1 VIGSLYAAHLARVA
15 DVSVLCRRE
24 EHARA
29 LKEEGLHV
37 TGRHEFTAKV
47 DAATDPS
54 DLAEPELAIVATKT
68 TELGDAASRL
78 EGHWPGALV
87 MTVQNGLGA
96 EEIVLRRGAW
106 RVVSAVTFMSGTR
119 HADTHVEYIL
129 DTETWLGPYGDT
141 PFTAAEEIAALL
153 VRSDLKARA
162 FEDLR
167 PAQWSK
173 LIFNSTVNSVAAL
186 TGLRHD
192 PHFAE
197 QDRVEALGHL
207 VRGLMDE
214 GKRVAAAA
222 GIELHED
229 PWEMNVLATQRGSAH
244 YPSMLEDVDA
254 RRPTE
259 IDHITGALVRE
270 AERLGVEVPLQTA
283 MYRLVKAR
291 EASWA
296 SD

>member
-29 LKEEGLHV
+29 LKQEGLHV
-37 TGRHEFTAKV
+37 TGRHEFTAEV
-47 DAATDPS
+47 DAATDPGE
-54 DLAEPELAIVATKT
+54 LAAPELAIVATKT

-78 EGHWPGALV
+78 AGHWRGALV

-96 EEIVLRRGAW
+96 EEIVLRHGAW

-141 PFTAAEEIAALL
+141 PYTAVEDIAALL
-153 VRSDLKARA
+153 VRSELKARA

-229 PWEMNVLATQRGSAH
+229 PWEMNVLATRRGSAH

-254 RRPTE
+254 HRETE
-259 IDHITGALVRE
+259 IELITGSLIRE
-270 AERLGVEVPLQTA
+270 AERHGVEVPLHRTLYA
-283 MYRLVKAR
+283 LVKGK
-291 EASWA
+291 EESW
-296 SD
+296 